1 MNKINNLDFSGTTI
15 YCGLDV
21 HLKSWRVNIR
31 DTEMELRD
39 FSQNP
44 DPSALHKFLTQNY
57 PNANYKVGYEAG
69 FCGFGIQ
76 RQLAQLQID
85 CVVLNAAD
93 IPKSDKDKRQKN
105 DKRDARTISEE
116 IKNNNKAGIH
126 IPQAAMEYARSLV
139 RQRQRLVLDS
149 TRQKCR
155 IWHCLHFHGLELPQ
169 KIDTGQYWSNKFIKK
184 LESNTCNGDTW
195 LKMNLQLML
204 KDHQQKRALILETT
218 RGIRSLCRQELF
230 KNQIAL
236 ITGIPGIGEINAAII
251 FFEIEDINRFKSPDH
266 LYSYAGLVPDTDDS
280 GDTKRSKGITHRQNS
295 RLRKALVESSW
306 VIIRQDP
313 AMLMLYKNYCKSMH
327 KNKAIIRIGK
337 HLLSRIRYVL
347 KQQKPYVQA
356 VLK

>member
-1 MNKINNLDFSGTTI
+1 MNKSSNLDFSGTTI

-31 DTEMELRD
+31 DQEMELRD

-44 DPSALHKFLTQNY
+44 DPAALHKFLTKNY

-105 DKRDARTISEE
+105 DKRDARAISEE
-116 IKNNNKAGIH
+116 IKNKKTAGIH
-126 IPQAAMEYARSLV
+126 VPAAAMEYARSLV

-169 KIDTGQYWSNKFIKK
+169 KADVGQYWSSQFIKK
-184 LESNTCNGDTW
+184 LESNPCNGDTW
-195 LKMNLQLML
+195 LKMNLQLMI

-218 RGIRSLCRQELF
+218 RGIRNLCRQEVF
-230 KNQIAL
+230 KDQIKL
-236 ITGIPGIGEINAAII
+236 ITGIPGIGEVNAAII
-251 FFEIEDINRFKSPDH
+251 LFEIEDINRFKSPDH

-280 GDTKRSKGITHRQNS
+280 GETKKSKGITHRKNC
-295 RLRKALVESSW
+295 RLRNAIIESSW

-313 AMLMLYKNYCKSMH
+313 ALLMLYKNYCKSMH

-356 VLK
+356 VLT